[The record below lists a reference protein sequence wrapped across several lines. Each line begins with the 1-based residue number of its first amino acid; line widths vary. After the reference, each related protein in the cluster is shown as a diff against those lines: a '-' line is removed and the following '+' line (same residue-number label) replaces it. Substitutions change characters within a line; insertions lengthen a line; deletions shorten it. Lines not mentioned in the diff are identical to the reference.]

1 MEPLTLFALLLIL
14 GLLLFGLELFVPGG
28 ILGAIGGMLLLSAI
42 VIGFSPSVFG
52 VRGGILSAVLIL
64 IGVCVYIGLV
74 FYFLPR
80 SPIGRAFT
88 LSTDLKGISSSQISE
103 NDLLGQIGTAH
114 TDLRPSGI
122 AIIRG
127 RRVDVMA
134 EGNWIHSGA
143 QVMVLEAKGNR
154 VVVRET
160 QGD

>member
-1 MEPLTLFALLLIL
+1 MEPLTLFILFLLL
-14 GLLLFGLELFVPGG
+14 GLLLFGLEIFVPGG
-28 ILGAIGGMLLLSAI
+28 ILGTIGGVLLLSAI
-42 VIGFSPSVFG
+42 VIGFSPDVFG
-52 VRGGILSAVLIL
+52 VQGGILGASLIL

-74 FYFLPR
+74 FHFLPR

-88 LSTDLKGISSSQISE
+88 LSKDMKGITSSQISE

-122 AIIRG
+122 AIIGG
-127 RRVDVMA
+127 RRVDVIA

-143 QVMVLEAKGNR
+143 HIMVFEAKGNR

-160 QGD
+160 QSD